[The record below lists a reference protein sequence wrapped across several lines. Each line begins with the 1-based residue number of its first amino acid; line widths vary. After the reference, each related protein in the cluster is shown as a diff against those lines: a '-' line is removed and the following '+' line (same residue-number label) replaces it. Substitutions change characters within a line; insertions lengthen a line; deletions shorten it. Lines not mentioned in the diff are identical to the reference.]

1 MFPKEIEVI
10 LARHLAS
17 CLAMPI
23 FIVDQQGNLVFYNEP
38 AELILGRRFEEAGE
52 VKIED
57 WTAILGL
64 ADENGQEI
72 PYEERPLV
80 FALKERRPSFRQMW
94 LTPFDH
100 IPRFIA
106 ITTFPLIGQADR
118 FLGAMAIFW
127 EVDTSNA

>member
-23 FIVDQQGNLVFYNEP
+23 FLIDEQGNLIFYNEP
-38 AELILGRRFEEAGE
+38 AEQILGRRFEEAGE
-52 VKIED
+52 VEIDE
-57 WTAILGL
+57 WTHIIQMT
-64 ADENGQEI
+64 DEKGESI
-72 PYEERPLV
+72 PYDQRPLV
-80 FALKERRPSFRQMW
+80 NALLQQRPNFRQVW
-94 LTPFDH
+94 ISAFDN

-106 ITTFPLIGQADR
+106 LTTFPLIGQTGR

-127 EVDTSNA
+127 ELDSITQ

>member
-64 ADENGQEI
+64 VDEDGQEI